1 MVGSSSRV
9 EGQSSERES
18 NSIAYAACALG
29 PKILVESDSGG
40 SNHGLLVIGLLDRL
54 SSEPRE
60 EGEQRPFFRT
70 YSSISETGITLEAHV
85 FLNKGIYTA
94 CVVERRS
101 PVGREV
107 AYQFLRDISE
117 SFLKHIGNPEVDIP
131 AYHYD
136 HSFGPTLS
144 EFLKKYNAESMASHG
159 VMGRVRTNMKDIEA
173 IVVENIDLMLERGEN
188 LQSLVEKTDRLD
200 HNAFVFKKGSSQMRR
215 SMWWKEKRSVVL
227 VCIVVLLLLYCFAAS
242 LCGLSLHC

>member
-1 MVGSSSRV
+1 MVESSSRT
-9 EGQSSERES
+9 EGQSSQS
-18 NSIAYAACALG
+18 NGNTIAYVACALG
-29 PKILVESDSGG
+29 PKILAESGAGG

-60 EGEQRPFFRT
+60 EGEQRAFFRT
-70 YSSISETGITLEAHV
+70 YSSISETGITVEVHV
-85 FLNKGIYTA
+85 FLNKCIYSA
-94 CVVERRS
+94 CVVEMRS
-101 PVGREV
+101 PVGREF

-117 SFLKHIGNPEVDIP
+117 SFLKHMGEPEVDVP

-144 EFLKKYNAESMASHG
+144 EFQRKYNAENMASQG

-215 SMWWKEKRSVVL
+215 SMWWKEKRSIVM
-227 VCIVVLLLLYCFAAS
+227 VCIVVLILLYCFAAS
-242 LCGLSLHC
+242 LCGLRLHC